1 MKLKMTVVRGREREN
16 NEKGS
21 EEGGLESQCKEYV
34 LEPEGSSVFIK
45 VIISF
50 QAISRMKTAHPASFK
65 PFHLGL

>member
-21 EEGGLESQCKEYV
+21 EEGGLESQCKGYV

-45 VIISF
+45 VIVSF
-50 QAISRMKTAHPASFK
+50 QAISRMKKRLTQPHLN
-65 PFHLGL
+65 PFI

>member
-21 EEGGLESQCKEYV
+21 EEGGSESQCKEYV

-45 VIISF
+45 VIVSF

-65 PFHLGL
+65 SFHLGL